1 MVIAYAEDAL
11 PHDPAVGRRLER
23 PLRTREYAGIEDAGL
38 SVNDAVMHCASTVL
52 AYRARPRNA
61 IIARSTSTT
70 CSAVSRPTRTW
81 TFDLLTVVSLSI
93 ITSLS

>member
-1 MVIAYAEDAL
+1 MSWITVDIHDSHAVDLLPRDPDQTHSDEYAE
-11 PHDPAVGRRLER
+11 
-23 PLRTREYAGIEDAGL
+23 TEYAKL
-38 SVNDAVMHCASTVL
+38 PVNVAVLPSGPTVV